1 MGEIWIFTT
10 PLQAL
15 GRGSMAR
22 YDQATRQL
30 MLFKKIEGSRF
41 GLSLQELMASLPEDY
56 ARHSRTIRRDLEAL
70 ELHFPVFATRQ
81 NGRTVWRLVE
91 GYRGGVPQLGFS
103 PAELMALVFS
113 RDLMKP
119 LDGTPIKE
127 SLDSVFNKAA
137 AALPPETIA
146 YIHRLRNCFSV
157 SLGPHKDYRQYRET
171 MDRLTRA
178 IDQKRTVEMRYYSA
192 SRNVTSRRAVDP
204 YRLWYAGG
212 ALYLI
217 GYCHRR
223 QDVLMFAVERIRS
236 LTVTTRPC
244 QMPLQFDIDAYVQD
258 ALVVMR
264 GKPIDVELVFDRG
277 TAAWVKDREW
287 HPSQRLEFIK
297 GGALKMLLSVADTP
311 ELTGWILSFGAGVRV
326 AAPETLRENV
336 RAEAKKI
343 FEQE

>member
-1 MGEIWIFTT
+1 MG
-10 PLQAL
+10 
-15 GRGSMAR
+15 R

-30 MLFKKIEGSRF
+30 MLFARIEKSRF
-41 GLSLQELMASLPEDY
+41 GLSLAELLASLPEDY

-70 ELHFPVFATRQ
+70 ELHFPVFAMRQ
-81 NGRTVWRLVE
+81 NGRTVWKLVE
-91 GYRGGVPQLGFS
+91 GYQGGVPQLGFS

-113 RDLMKP
+113 RDLLKP

-137 AALPPETIA
+137 AALPAEAAA
-146 YIHRLRNCFSV
+146 YIQRLRSYFSV
-157 SLGPHKDYRQYRET
+157 GFGPHKSYSEYRET
-171 MDRLTRA
+171 VERLTRA

-192 SRNVTSRRAVDP
+192 SRDATRLRAVDP

-223 QDVLMFAVERIRS
+223 QDVRMFAVERIRS
-236 LTVTTRPC
+236 LAVTSKPC
-244 QMPLQFDIDAYVQD
+244 QMPLNFDIEAYVQD

-264 GKPIDVELVFDRG
+264 GKPVEVELVFDRR

-287 HPSQRLEFIK
+287 HPSQRLELIK
-297 GGALKMLLSVADTP
+297 DGRLKMYLSVADTP
-311 ELTGWILSFGAGVRV
+311 ELVGWILSFGGGVRV
-326 AAPETLRENV
+326 VAPAQLREGV
-336 RAEAKKI
+336 LAEAKRI
-343 FEQE
+343 LDQQ